1 MRRLLPLALA
11 AVSMVA
17 LASCSIPRGA
27 ALSSEILNEK
37 GADEPSYQVVTVTRD
52 NVDALTQWPVTGWK
66 GQYHWVANPRGPQSQ
81 LIRSGDVVR
90 IVVWDNQENSLLANA
105 ASKQTALPD
114 MVVSPTG
121 KIFVPYVGEVE
132 IRNMTQ
138 PAARA
143 HLQEKIESVVPA
155 GQVQLAVVQ
164 GQGNSADLVGGVGK
178 PGSYPLPSRNYSLLS
193 LIAAGGGIQP
203 GLENP
208 MVRLLRAGN
217 VYEIRADRLT
227 ANPALDTTLR
237 GGDKVVVSEDDR
249 YFTALGTTGREA
261 VVPFSRETLTAM
273 EALSTVGGL
282 SDSRADLKSV
292 LVLRDYPAEQ
302 LVKPVDDSGYTD
314 KGPLQEQVVFAF
326 DLTSADGLFAARQFQ
341 INPKDT
347 VFGTESV
354 VTSARTVLGLI
365 GSVVGVTN
373 AVSNLGE

>member
-105 ASKQTALPD
+105 ASKQTTLPD

-138 PAARA
+138 PTARA
-143 HLQEKIESVVPA
+143 HLQEQIESVLPSA
-155 GQVQLAVVQ
+155 QVQLAVVQ

>member
-105 ASKQTALPD
+105 ASKQTTLPD

>member
-1 MRRLLPLALA
+1 MRRLLTLAIA
-11 AVSMVA
+11 AASVLT

-27 ALSSEILNEK
+27 ALSSEILKEQ
-37 GADEPSYQVVTVTRD
+37 GASEPTYQVVNVTRD
-52 NVDALTQWPVTGWK
+52 NVAALKAWPVTGWK

-81 LIRSGDVVR
+81 LIRSGDVVK
-90 IVVWDNQENSLLANA
+90 IVVWDNQDNSLLANG
-105 ASKQTALPD
+105 ASKQTPLPE

-138 PAARA
+138 PKARA
-143 HLQEKIESVVPA
+143 HLQERMETVVPSV
-155 GQVQLAVVQ
+155 QVQLAVQQ

-193 LIAAGGGIQP
+193 LIAAGGGIQSS
-203 GLENP
+203 LKNP

-237 GGDKVVVSEDDR
+237 GGDKVVVAEDDR
-249 YFTALGTTGREA
+249 YFTALGSTGREA

-282 SDSRADLKSV
+282 SDARADLKSV
-292 LVLRDYPAEQ
+292 LVLRDYPAER

-314 KGPLQEQVVFAF
+314 KGPLQQQVVFAF

-354 VTSARTVLGLI
+354 VTSARTILGLI
-365 GSVVGVTN
+365 GSVVGVSN
-373 AVSNLGE
+373 AVSNLSE

>member
-138 PAARA
+138 PTARA
-143 HLQEKIESVVPA
+143 HLQEQIESVLPSA
-155 GQVQLAVVQ
+155 QVQLAVVQ

-292 LVLRDYPAEQ
+292 LVLRDYPAEE

>member
-1 MRRLLPLALA
+1 MRRLLTLAIA
-11 AVSMVA
+11 AASVLT

-27 ALSSEILNEK
+27 ALSSEILKEQ
-37 GADEPSYQVVTVTRD
+37 GASEPTYQVVNVTRD
-52 NVDALTQWPVTGWK
+52 NVAALKAWPVTGWK

-81 LIRSGDVVR
+81 LIRSGDVVK
-90 IVVWDNQENSLLANA
+90 IVVWDNQDNSLLANG
-105 ASKQTALPD
+105 ASKQTPLPE

-138 PAARA
+138 PKARA
-143 HLQEKIESVVPA
+143 HLQERMETVVPSV
-155 GQVQLAVVQ
+155 QVQLAVQQ

-193 LIAAGGGIQP
+193 LIAAGGGIQSS
-203 GLENP
+203 LKNP

-237 GGDKVVVSEDDR
+237 GGDKVVVAEDDR
-249 YFTALGTTGREA
+249 YFTALGSTGREA

-282 SDSRADLKSV
+282 SDARADLKSV
-292 LVLRDYPAEQ
+292 LVLRDYPAER

-314 KGPLQEQVVFAF
+314 KGPLQQQVVFAF
-326 DLTSADGLFAARQFQ
+326 DLTSADGLFAARQFE

-354 VTSARTVLGLI
+354 VTSARTILGLI
-365 GSVVGVTN
+365 GSVVGVSN
-373 AVSNLGE
+373 AVSNLSE

>member
-1 MRRLLPLALA
+1 VRRLLPLALA

>member
-1 MRRLLPLALA
+1 MRRLLTLAIA
-11 AVSMVA
+11 AASVLT

-27 ALSSEILNEK
+27 ALSSEILKEQ
-37 GADEPSYQVVTVTRD
+37 GASDPTYQVVNVSRD
-52 NVDALTQWPVTGWK
+52 NVAALKAWPVTGWK

-81 LIRSGDVVR
+81 LIRSGDVVK
-90 IVVWDNQENSLLANA
+90 IVVWDNQDNSLLANG
-105 ASKQTALPD
+105 ASKQTPLPE

-138 PAARA
+138 PKARA
-143 HLQEKIESVVPA
+143 HLQERMETVVPSV
-155 GQVQLAVVQ
+155 QVQLAVKQ

-203 GLENP
+203 SLKNP

-237 GGDKVVVSEDDR
+237 GGDKVVVAEDDR
-249 YFTALGTTGREA
+249 YFTALGSTGREA

-282 SDSRADLKSV
+282 SDARADLKSV
-292 LVLRDYPAEQ
+292 LVLRDYPAER

-314 KGPLQEQVVFAF
+314 KGPLQQQVVFAF

-373 AVSNLGE
+373 AVSNLSE